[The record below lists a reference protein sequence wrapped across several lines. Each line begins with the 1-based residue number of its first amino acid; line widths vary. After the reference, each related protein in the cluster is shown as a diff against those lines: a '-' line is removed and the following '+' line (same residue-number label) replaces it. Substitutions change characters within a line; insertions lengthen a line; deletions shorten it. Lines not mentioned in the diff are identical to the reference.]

1 MNILNAVEQEAF
13 ESAPVFNSFQRKQY
27 FDFPQAIQQATANL
41 RTPANQLCFLLSCG
55 YFKAS
60 KRFFSARTF
69 HPRDVEYVVGRTG
82 LRLEQIELHLYAKE
96 TSSRHRGFILDFYGF
111 KPFRPHGRPVL
122 AEEIARLLRSQIKPK
137 VIFWRCVDV
146 LIREKIEVP
155 GYFPLAD
162 QILSAIKTQN
172 QTLAAT
178 IERTLDTATRAVLD
192 DLLRQEPLAGDTV
205 PGKTSA
211 YKLTLMKKLSQ
222 STKPSKVKERVADL
236 DLVRGLYHQLS
247 PTLQAIALKPGGIQY
262 YAHSVI
268 RSEIFQLTRRG
279 DPERYLHLLAFIA
292 HQYYRLQDNLVDV
305 LLASLRSFQNG
316 AIREHKEL
324 CYARREQ
331 RNESLKVLLE
341 GIERGLVST
350 LTTIGSITED
360 RALSDVEKVTRIRA
374 LLATRE
380 TRRLLEKD
388 PIVELK
394 ASLASE
400 LGEDDYY
407 KILESKSVWIQN
419 RVNPVLK
426 ALTFQA
432 GPSVRKLVDA
442 VEHFKEKDGAVDK
455 SAPAGFLDPEEGA
468 AVQKEGKFR
477 VSLYKALLFLHV
489 QSGIKSG
496 ALNLEHSYKYRP
508 LDDYLIDRVRWQRD
522 KQHLIERAGLE
533 ALVDP
538 RKVLKE
544 LDEAL
549 SQQYLLTNQNITE
562 GKNPHIKFSKNGGFT
577 LATPKQEESD
587 AEPLQQFFPDRRF
600 VPLVE
605 ILATVNR
612 FSHYVD
618 ELQHPQQRY
627 HHGKPSEATIYA
639 GMIGIG
645 CTIGLRRM
653 MRISRGVTEAELEHT
668 VNWHFSLDG
677 LQAANDRVL
686 RLMDRLELPNL
697 ARRLPDQLH
706 TSSDGQ
712 KFEVRVDSLNANYSF
727 KYFGKDQGVAAYTFR
742 DERDLLWYSTVFSS
756 AERESAYVIDGL
768 MHNEVVKSDIHSTDA
783 FGFSELVFA
792 VSHLLGF
799 SYAPRFKNL
808 ERQRLYIFRSR
819 KGSDR
824 SAWKIKPAG
833 YADDEI
839 VIQQW
844 DEILRLIATI
854 KLKEVTASDLFRRL
868 NSYSKQHALYQA
880 LKAFG
885 QVPKSLFI
893 LQVIDDP
900 VLRQAIEKQLDR
912 IEHVHRFT
920 RAVSVGNPREFL
932 QAEKEDQEMAEA
944 CKRLI
949 KNCIICWNYLYLSQK
964 LEEIEDAATRQVF
977 LDAVAHGSVI
987 SWQHINLLGEYD
999 FSDEKLQDNVG
1010 IRPPKL
1016 TP

>member
-1 MNILNAVEQEAF
+1 
-13 ESAPVFNSFQRKQY
+13 
-27 FDFPQAIQQATANL
+27 
-41 RTPANQLCFLLSCG
+41 
-55 YFKAS
+55 
-60 KRFFSARTF
+60 
-69 HPRDVEYVVGRTG
+69 
-82 LRLEQIELHLYAKE
+82 
-96 TSSRHRGFILDFYGF
+96 
-111 KPFRPHGRPVL
+111 
-122 AEEIARLLRSQIKPK
+122 
-137 VIFWRCVDV
+137 
-146 LIREKIEVP
+146 
-155 GYFPLAD
+155 
-162 QILSAIKTQN
+162 
-172 QTLAAT
+172 
-178 IERTLDTATRAVLD
+178 
-192 DLLRQEPLAGDTV
+192 
-205 PGKTSA
+205 
-211 YKLTLMKKLSQ
+211 
-222 STKPSKVKERVADL
+222 
-236 DLVRGLYHQLS
+236 
-247 PTLQAIALKPGGIQY
+247 
-262 YAHSVI
+262 
-268 RSEIFQLTRRG
+268 
-279 DPERYLHLLAFIA
+279 
-292 HQYYRLQDNLVDV
+292 V

-316 AIREHKEL
+316 TIREHKEL

-360 RALSDVEKVTRIRA
+360 RALSDVEKITRIRA

-442 VEHFKEKDGAVDK
+442 VEHFKEKDGTVDK

-533 ALVDP
+533 TLVDP

-768 MHNEVVKSDIHSTDA
+768 MRNEVVKSDIHSTDA

-808 ERQRLYIFRSR
+808 QRQRLYIFRSR

-893 LQVIDDP
+893 LQVIGDP

>member
-1 MNILNAVEQEAF
+1 
-13 ESAPVFNSFQRKQY
+13 
-27 FDFPQAIQQATANL
+27 
-41 RTPANQLCFLLSCG
+41 
-55 YFKAS
+55 
-60 KRFFSARTF
+60 
-69 HPRDVEYVVGRTG
+69 
-82 LRLEQIELHLYAKE
+82 
-96 TSSRHRGFILDFYGF
+96 
-111 KPFRPHGRPVL
+111 
-122 AEEIARLLRSQIKPK
+122 
-137 VIFWRCVDV
+137 
-146 LIREKIEVP
+146 
-155 GYFPLAD
+155 
-162 QILSAIKTQN
+162 
-172 QTLAAT
+172 
-178 IERTLDTATRAVLD
+178 
-192 DLLRQEPLAGDTV
+192 
-205 PGKTSA
+205 
-211 YKLTLMKKLSQ
+211 
-222 STKPSKVKERVADL
+222 VAD
-236 DLVRGLYHQLS
+236 
-247 PTLQAIALKPGGIQY
+247 
-262 YAHSVI
+262 
-268 RSEIFQLTRRG
+268 
-279 DPERYLHLLAFIA
+279 
-292 HQYYRLQDNLVDV
+292 
-305 LLASLRSFQNG
+305 
-316 AIREHKEL
+316 
-324 CYARREQ
+324 
-331 RNESLKVLLE
+331 
-341 GIERGLVST
+341 
-350 LTTIGSITED
+350 TTGS
-360 RALSDVEKVTRIRA
+360 
-374 LLATRE
+374 
-380 TRRLLEKD
+380 
-388 PIVELK
+388 
-394 ASLASE
+394 
-400 LGEDDYY
+400 EDDYY

-419 RVNPVLK
+419 RVNSVLK

-442 VEHFKEKDGAVDK
+442 IEHFKEKDGAVDK

-489 QSGIKSG
+489 QGGIKSG

-900 VLRQAIEKQLDR
+900 VLRQACRRTVAEERSSAYIDR
-912 IEHVHRFT
+912 
-920 RAVSVGNPREFL
+920 
-932 QAEKEDQEMAEA
+932 
-944 CKRLI
+944 
-949 KNCIICWNYLYLSQK
+949 
-964 LEEIEDAATRQVF
+964 
-977 LDAVAHGSVI
+977 
-987 SWQHINLLGEYD
+987 
-999 FSDEKLQDNVG
+999 
-1010 IRPPKL
+1010 RPP
-1016 TP
+1016 TS

>member
-1 MNILNAVEQEAF
+1 M
-13 ESAPVFNSFQRKQY
+13 
-27 FDFPQAIQQATANL
+27 
-41 RTPANQLCFLLSCG
+41 
-55 YFKAS
+55 
-60 KRFFSARTF
+60 
-69 HPRDVEYVVGRTG
+69 
-82 LRLEQIELHLYAKE
+82 
-96 TSSRHRGFILDFYGF
+96 
-111 KPFRPHGRPVL
+111 
-122 AEEIARLLRSQIKPK
+122 
-137 VIFWRCVDV
+137 
-146 LIREKIEVP
+146 
-155 GYFPLAD
+155 
-162 QILSAIKTQN
+162 
-172 QTLAAT
+172 
-178 IERTLDTATRAVLD
+178 RAVLD
-192 DLLRQEPLAGDTV
+192 DLLTQEPLAGDPV

-222 STKPSKVKERVADL
+222 STKPSKIKERVADL

-247 PTLQAIALKPGGIQY
+247 PALQAIALKPGGIQY

-279 DPERYLHLLAFIA
+279 DPDRYLHLLAFIA

-316 AIREHKEL
+316 AIREHKEQ

-380 TRRLLEKD
+380 TRRLLGKN

-407 KILESKSVWIQN
+407 KILESKSVWIQH

-455 SAPAGFLDPEEGA
+455 SASAGFLDPEEGA

-808 ERQRLYIFRSR
+808 KRQRLYIFRSR

-839 VIQQW
+839 VILQW

-854 KLKEVTASDLFRRL
+854 KIKEVTASDLFRRL

-964 LEEIEDAATRQVF
+964 LEEIEDAASRQVF

-987 SWQHINLLGEYD
+987 SWRHLNLLGEYD
-999 FSDEKLQDNVG
+999 FSDEKLQDSVG

-1016 TP
+1016 IP